1 LAVLRERYPKGL
13 PAPDFKPKLVP
24 SSYDAPLPVEPSEE
38 PNYIPIPDS
47 IVDVGLAVQKDI
59 YDPEKGWR
67 ELQLTGAEDSPKSMA
82 MKDGAAV
89 AFKFRGEKLDKE
101 TNFEVQWS
109 KYADEE

>member
-1 LAVLRERYPKGL
+1 
-13 PAPDFKPKLVP
+13 
-24 SSYDAPLPVEPSEE
+24 
-38 PNYIPIPDS
+38 
-47 IVDVGLAVQKDI
+47 
-59 YDPEKGWR
+59 
-67 ELQLTGAEDSPKSMA
+67 MA